1 MVENTDK
8 YLVMIV
14 DDDASML
21 SVMETQI
28 KLLYDV
34 VLAESGRAAYSYLTD
49 QKERIPDI
57 ILLDINMPDMDGY
70 ELLKLIKEDESIKHI
85 PVVFLTGMTDEVNE
99 YKGLQM
105 DVVDYLKK
113 PVSSRILLARI
124 QHYIDL
130 YANTSSQIALD
141 MDKINNIPE
150 KLTEREMEV
159 VYLMAEF
166 RSDREIAELL
176 HISIPYVKKLVCNI
190 KEKLMIEKRGEIRN
204 YFAAK

>member
-1 MVENTDK
+1 MVENTNK

-49 QKERIPDI
+49 QKERNPDI
-57 ILLDINMPDMDGY
+57 ILLDINMPGMDGY

>member
-57 ILLDINMPDMDGY
+57 ILLDINMPGMDGY

-159 VYLMAEF
+159 VCLMAEF

>member
-1 MVENTDK
+1 MSDSAGK

-14 DDDASML
+14 DDDESTL
-21 SVMETQI
+21 SIMETQI
-28 KLLYDV
+28 KILYDV
-34 VLAESGRAAYSYLTD
+34 VCAESGQEAHNYLINSIN
-49 QKERIPDI
+49 KMPDI
-57 ILLDINMPDMDGY
+57 ILLDINMPGMNGY
-70 ELLKLIKEDESIKHI
+70 ELLQIIKEDERLKSI

-113 PVSSRILLARI
+113 PVSPRILLARI

-130 YANTSSQIALD
+130 YGNTSGQIALD
-141 MDKINNIPE
+141 MDKINSIPE

-166 RSDREIAELL
+166 RSDREISELL

-190 KEKLMIEKRGEIRN
+190 KEKLMIDKRGEIRN
-204 YFAAK
+204 YFATK